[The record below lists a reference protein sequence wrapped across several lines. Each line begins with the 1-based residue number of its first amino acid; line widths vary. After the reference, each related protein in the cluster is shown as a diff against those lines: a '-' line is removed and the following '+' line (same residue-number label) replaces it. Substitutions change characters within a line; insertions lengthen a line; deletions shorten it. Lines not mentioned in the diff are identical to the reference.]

1 MSNKPYVREVSKTTW
16 FLNPQQPRYKR
27 YMAREVTCIFIG
39 AYTFLLIVALK
50 RLAEG
55 PDAFQGFLNAL
66 HSPLGVLFN
75 LAALVAAVYH
85 STSWFNVTP
94 QAMPIQ
100 RGEEF
105 VPGNIIVG
113 AHYAVWAVVS
123 LIILIL
129 GI

>member
-1 MSNKPYVREVSKTTW
+1 MSRKPYIREISKTNW
-16 FLNPQQPRYKR
+16 FFSQPRYMR
-27 YMAREVTCIFIG
+27 YMAREVTCIFILV
-39 AYTFLLIVALK
+39 YTILLVFALK
-50 RLAEG
+50 NLAQG
-55 PDAFQGFLNAL
+55 PEAYAEFLEAL
-66 HSPLGVLFN
+66 NSPLGILFN

-113 AHYAVWAVVS
+113 AHYGGWVVIS
-123 LIILIL
+123 LIVLFL
-129 GI
+129 GV

>member
-1 MSNKPYVREVSKTTW
+1 MNKPYVRSLSKTGW
-16 FLNPQQPRYKR
+16 FLTQPRYKR
-27 YMAREVTCIFIG
+27 YMAREVTCLFIF
-39 AYTFLLIVALK
+39 AYTFLLICGLR

-55 PDAFQGFLNAL
+55 ADAFQGFLNAL

-75 LAALVAAVYH
+75 LAVLIAAVYH

-94 QAMPIQ
+94 QAMPIM

-123 LIILIL
+123 LIVLIL
-129 GI
+129 GV